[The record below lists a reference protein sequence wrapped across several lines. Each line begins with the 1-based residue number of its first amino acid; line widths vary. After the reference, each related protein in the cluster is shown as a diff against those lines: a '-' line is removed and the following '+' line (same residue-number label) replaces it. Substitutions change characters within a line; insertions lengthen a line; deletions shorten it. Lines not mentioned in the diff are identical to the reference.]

1 MSGCRVRAATR
12 NDARCIGVNT
22 EQITEGIVGKSAAI
36 KKVIDLSKKVAPTDS
51 TILITGETGVGK
63 ELIARYIHHLSSRRD
78 KSFVVLNCGAI
89 PETLLE
95 SELFG
100 HKKGAFTDAVSD
112 RKGLFE
118 EANDGT
124 FFLDEVGEL
133 SLSTQVKLLRV
144 VENQEIRPVGS
155 SETKKV
161 NVRIIAATNKDLAE
175 AVKNGRFREDLFF
188 RINVIQVHIPP
199 LRERKEDI
207 PLLTAYF
214 LHKYNQQLKKK
225 VTDISE
231 EAMTMLLNYDYPGNV
246 RELEN
251 IIQHAIVV
259 AEGSMFSKNELPS
272 FVPARQSLPEPIEP
286 TFKTMEEMEEELIR
300 ETLLKCYNNQ
310 SLAAKKLSIGRTTLI
325 RKMKKYKIKK

>member
-1 MSGCRVRAATR
+1 M
-12 NDARCIGVNT
+12 

-36 KKVIDLSKKVAPTDS
+36 KKVIELAKKVAPTES
-51 TILITGETGVGK
+51 TILVTGETGVGK
-63 ELIARYIHHLSSRRD
+63 ELIARYIHHMSPRQN
-78 KSFVVLNCGAI
+78 KSFVALNCGAI

-100 HKKGAFTDAVSD
+100 HKKGAFTDAVAD
-112 RKGLFE
+112 KKGLFE

-161 NVRIIAATNKDLAE
+161 NIRIIAATNKDLAE

-188 RINVIQVHIPP
+188 RINVIQIHIPP

-207 PLLTAYF
+207 SPLLAYF
-214 LHKYNQQLKKK
+214 LHLYNQQFKKD
-225 VTDISE
+225 VTGISE
-231 EAMTMLLNYDYPGNV
+231 EAMIMLLNYEYPGNV

-259 AEGSMFSKNELPS
+259 AEGSMISKNELPS
-272 FVPARQSLPEPIEP
+272 FVPARQSLPEPVEP
-286 TFKTMEEMEEELIR
+286 SFKTMEEMEKDLIH
-300 ETLLKCYNNQ
+300 ETLFKCRSNQ
-310 SLAAKKLSIGRTTLI
+310 SLAAKKLAIGRTTLI
-325 RKMKKYKIKK
+325 RKMKKFKIE

>member
-1 MSGCRVRAATR
+1 M
-12 NDARCIGVNT
+12 

-36 KKVIDLSKKVAPTDS
+36 RKVIDLTRKVAPTDS
-51 TILITGETGVGK
+51 TILITGETGTGK
-63 ELIARYIHHLSSRRD
+63 ELIARFIHHLSSRSD
-78 KSFVVLNCGAI
+78 KPFVALNCGAI

-100 HKKGAFTDAVSD
+100 HKKGAFTDASSD
-112 RKGLFE
+112 KKGLFE

-124 FFLDEVGEL
+124 FFLDEIGEL
-133 SLSTQVKLLRV
+133 SLFTQVKLLRV
-144 VENQEIRPVGS
+144 IENQEIRPVGS
-155 SETKKV
+155 NETKKI
-161 NVRIIAATNKDLAE
+161 NVRIIAATNKDLVE
-175 AVKNGRFREDLFF
+175 AVKDGRFREDLFF

-214 LHKYNQQLKKK
+214 LHKYNRQLKKK

-231 EAMTMLLNYDYPGNV
+231 EAMTMLLNYNYPGNV

-251 IIQHAIVV
+251 IVQHAIVV

-272 FVPARQSLPEPIEP
+272 FVPAMQYLPEPIELI
-286 TFKTMEEMEEELIR
+286 FKTMEEMEEELIR
-300 ETLLKCYNNQ
+300 ETLIKCHNNQ
-310 SLAAKKLSIGRTTLI
+310 SLAAKKLHIGRTTLI
-325 RKMKKYKIKK
+325 RKMKKYSIVSK